1 MDSPREKAFIID
13 SVPSRTDPR
22 TVMFP
27 QESRVASSGFALAHA
42 ASPHWR
48 IAAADCLEQIDAAA
62 PAGANLGFLYMTDP
76 YAARAADLLELLR
89 ARTGVEHW
97 VGTVGMSV
105 CATGREYA
113 DEGACAILLG
123 SFEPGS
129 FRVLS
134 SVRSH
139 ADLARDPLTVGGAA
153 GSFAL
158 VHADPRNA
166 AVPGLVS
173 ELSRRL
179 DSGFV
184 VGGLTSARGAH
195 PQIADGVVEGGV
207 SGVVFT
213 DQVVVATRLSQGCV
227 PVGPW
232 RRVTRAQRNVVIE
245 LDGRP
250 ALEVMCEDAELAS
263 GADLDRAA
271 GSVFAAFPAG
281 DDREDYLVRGLAGI
295 DAARGLLAVGESV
308 REGSRLMFCRRDRRA
323 AAEDMSRMLDSMR
336 SGLYTRPRGGVY
348 FSCLGRGR
356 NLFGEPARELEMI
369 RAALGDVPLAGFYCS
384 GEISHNRLYGY
395 TGVLTLFL

>member
-1 MDSPREKAFIID
+1 
-13 SVPSRTDPR
+13 
-22 TVMFP
+22 MFP
-27 QESRVASSGFALAHA
+27 QESRVASSGFALAQA

-48 IAAADCLEQIDAAA
+48 IAAAECLEQIGASV
-62 PAGANLGFLYMTDP
+62 PAGTNLGFLYMTDH
-76 YAARAADLLELLR
+76 YAGRAADLLELLR

-97 VGTVGMSV
+97 VGTVGTSV
-105 CATGREYA
+105 CATGHEYA
-113 DEGACAILLG
+113 DEGACVVMLG

-134 SVRSH
+134 SLRSN

-153 GSFAL
+153 GNFAL
-158 VHADPRNA
+158 VHGDPRNA
-166 AVPGLVS
+166 MIPGLVA

-184 VGGLTSARGAH
+184 VGGLTSSRGAH
-195 PQIADGVVEGGV
+195 PQVADGVVEGGL

-213 DQVVVATRLSQGCV
+213 DQVVVATRLTQGCT

-232 RRVTRAQRNVVIE
+232 RRVSRAQRNVVIE

-250 ALEVMCEDAELAS
+250 ALDVMREDADLA
-263 GADLDRAA
+263 GATDLDRA
-271 GSVFAAFPAG
+271 GSTVFAALPADDEG
-281 DDREDYLVRGLAGI
+281 DDYLVRGLAGI
-295 DAARGLLAVGESV
+295 DAERGLVAIGESV

-323 AAEDMSRMLDSMR
+323 AADDMARMLESIR
-336 SGLYTRPRGGVY
+336 SGLFTRPRGAVY
-348 FSCLGRGR
+348 YSCLGRGR
-356 NLFGEPARELEMI
+356 SLFGEPSRELSMI
-369 RAALGDVPLAGFYCS
+369 REALGEVPLVGFYCS

>member
-1 MDSPREKAFIID
+1 
-13 SVPSRTDPR
+13 
-22 TVMFP
+22 MFP

-48 IAAADCLEQIDAAA
+48 IAAAECLEQLGAST
-62 PAGANLGFLYMTDP
+62 PSGANLGFLYMTDH
-76 YAARAADLLELLR
+76 YASRAADMLELLR

-97 VGTVGMSV
+97 VGTVGASV
-105 CATGREYA
+105 CATGQEYA

-134 SVRSH
+134 SLRSA
-139 ADLARDPLTVGGAA
+139 ADLARDPLTVGGAT

-158 VHADPRNA
+158 VHGDPRNA
-166 AVPGLVS
+166 AIPALVA

-184 VGGLTSARGAH
+184 VGGLTGSRGAR
-195 PQIADGVVEGGV
+195 PQVADGVVEGGL

-213 DQVVVATRLSQGCV
+213 DEVVVATRLTQGCA

-232 RRVTRAQRNVVIE
+232 RRVSRAQRNVLIE

-250 ALEVMCEDAELAS
+250 ALQVLREDAGLSAA
-263 GADLDRAA
+263 ADLDYA
-271 GSVFAAFPAG
+271 GATLFAALPAAEG
-281 DDREDYLVRGLAGI
+281 RDDYLVRQLSGI
-295 DAARGLLAVGESV
+295 DVQRGLVAIGDSV

-323 AAEDMSRMLDSMR
+323 AAEDMSRMLESIR
-336 SGLYTRPRGGVY
+336 SGLYTRPRGALY
-348 FSCLGRGR
+348 FSCMGRGR
-356 NLFGEPARELEMI
+356 NLFGEPSRELAMI
-369 RAALGDVPLAGFYCS
+369 REALGDVPLAGFHGS

>member
-1 MDSPREKAFIID
+1 
-13 SVPSRTDPR
+13 
-22 TVMFP
+22 MFP

-48 IAAADCLEQIDAAA
+48 IAAAECLEQIGAVV
-62 PAGANLGFLYMTDP
+62 PPGANLGFLYMTDH
-76 YAARAADLLELLR
+76 YAGRAADLLELLR

-105 CATGREYA
+105 CATGHEYA
-113 DEGACAILLG
+113 DEGACAVMLG

-134 SVRSH
+134 SLRSN

-153 GSFAL
+153 GNFAL
-158 VHADPRNA
+158 VHGDPRNA
-166 AVPGLVS
+166 MIPGLVA

-184 VGGLTSARGAH
+184 VGGLTSSRGAH
-195 PQIADGVVEGGV
+195 PQVADGVVEGGL

-213 DQVVVATRLSQGCV
+213 DQVVVATRLTQGCT

-232 RRVTRAQRNVVIE
+232 RRVSRSQRNVVIE

-250 ALEVMCEDAELAS
+250 ALEVMREDADLA
-263 GADLDRAA
+263 GAADLDQA
-271 GSVFAAFPAG
+271 GSTVFAALPAG
-281 DDREDYLVRGLAGI
+281 SSGDDYLVRGLSGI
-295 DAARGLLAVGESV
+295 DTERGLVAISDSV

-323 AAEDMSRMLDSMR
+323 AADDMARMLESIR
-336 SGLYTRPRGGVY
+336 SGLYTRPRGAVY
-348 FSCLGRGR
+348 YSCLGRGR
-356 NLFGEPARELEMI
+356 SLFGEPSRELAMI
-369 RAALGDVPLAGFYCS
+369 RDALGEVPLVGFYCS